1 MHGGAVATV
10 VVVRYQRGDGANNY
24 SVVPAAAQMAAQFT
38 DVETSKR
45 YELFDLAG
53 LTVGAYKEGTNDT
66 DLPTT
71 IKQDPEAEL
80 ILNTKPK
87 KCMSKVNPKQTFN
100 SILMKLSVLLQL

>member
-1 MHGGAVATV
+1 MSHRFENWHLLPGYFCTV
-10 VVVRYQRGDGANNY
+10 RVPGTGVYNNY

-80 ILNTKPK
+80 ILHKAKEVHVKSEPEAE
-87 KCMSKVNPKQTFN
+87 F
-100 SILMKLSVLLQL
+100 

>member
-1 MHGGAVATV
+1 
-10 VVVRYQRGDGANNY
+10 VRVPGTGVHNYY

-87 KCMSKVNPKQTFN
+87 KCMSKVNPKQNFHFLSKKMCFCTCTP
-100 SILMKLSVLLQL
+100 ILYIPSY